1 MKYDDR
7 LVMDWSTESY
17 FGVTNGLLQEEKK
30 KD

>member
-7 LVMDWSTESY
+7 LVMGWSTEGY
-17 FGVTNGLLQEEKK
+17 FRVTIGLLQEEKK